1 MRKGVKAAVGI
12 LAVLGAAAPMSVAA
26 AATTTTTAPTGG
38 AIKVWVTPS
47 GTNTSTK
54 NPGKILITGAFAD
67 YGTVIS
73 TNAAKKP
80 TAKGAYKLL
89 RLKNG
94 TFLVNGTQLN
104 KALTTGQPSTLS
116 ASNCSGIFGATAPVT
131 LSDGTGAYVGIS
143 GTVTITATF
152 AFIGAKTKSGG
163 CTMKTS
169 SKPLATYSSISGSG
183 TVSFS
188 Q

>member
-1 MRKGVKAAVGI
+1 MTPAGQN
-12 LAVLGAAAPMSVAA
+12 
-26 AATTTTTAPTGG
+26 TTTKT
-38 AIKVWVTPS
+38 
-47 GTNTSTK
+47 
-54 NPGKILITGAFAD
+54 PGKILITGAIAD
-67 YGTVIS
+67 HGTVIS

-94 TFLVNGTQLN
+94 TILVDGTQLG
-104 KALTTGQPSTLS
+104 KALTAGQPSTLN
-116 ASNCSGIFGATAPVT
+116 ASNCSAIFGATAPVT
-131 LSDGTGAYVGIS
+131 LSSGTGAYVGIS

-152 AFIGAKTKSGG
+152 AFIGPKTKSGT

-169 SKPLATYSSISGSG
+169 AQPVGTYSSITGSG

-188 Q
+188 LVATDACGAVIGRTIDVWRSRLRRWPGCRRRSGNQERGRRS